1 MLNLQTTF
9 DLQKDVISIILRK
22 YEFSSRIT
30 EAGVKVVN
38 IERDGSI
45 LYAWKGTSGTTNIG
59 KYDAQIKQNKLLYTF
74 DKEVCVSSTSVNKE
88 ETLLA
93 VSVVQ
98 KAKRDAHREPLR
110 PDSKCITLLI
120 EIHPLNNTK
129 VLKAV
134 DCQIRV
140 QFLYPDVEKNRVHE
154 SHLLLMSEDS
164 YVEQFHIS
172 LATEEGY
179 RVVIQNPDRLPK
191 EKVAEDFT
199 WAQWNV
205 DTQRL
210 FYLTVKEK
218 SLLRCVQFYSDRIY
232 ETLLELSLDLPASP
246 FASVRF
252 INFGYDHYKD
262 EEEADGSLNL
272 VVFMSKA
279 GSMCVCYCQ
288 PVCAG
293 EDVTYTIAFVHRG
306 SMCVCYCQ
314 PVCAGEDVT
323 YTIAFVHRG
332 CSKTYRVA
340 VERAAPPERT
350 DLVFISLDYYIAVCL
365 PGHFLHFINIRQP
378 DLLCHSLFLTGEDA
392 RLGSLGPGSTIL
404 SLPEAMLLEVQSG
417 TLFKATISSLLLLEF
432 LCKSRLDCH
441 RLAALHCAVTYLTPE
456 TDVEL
461 QIIHW
466 LCENVMSFD
475 SFDQIQEFILA
486 SLYRRSRQQSFILDR
501 VLPYSSLSHWEE
513 MSVSLK
519 GVPGVTCSTELLLEP
534 VFRGKVKNLK
544 GYWEELHCNID
555 SIKYFEAVPNPRYK
569 PALITR
575 DWNRLWAEMNSDE
588 KKPTSYLRNIQ
599 ENTKKVLSI
608 VDTWH
613 LDPHPGSSGSFSGQK
628 ASGSVFSYVPLRAH
642 SPLWLRGTL
651 VFTLLGS
658 VLFAVVVKVES
669 EHPVTPELCYKRVVP
684 LFQEEDFQQRALI
697 GLMVDKLRDHINRHL
712 NRLGKKRIDMLVVN
726 YVAQVLELTR
736 HILETVWIKYNLSSN
751 VLSVK
756 ERGSSSE
763 WAVFHLM
770 SRILEA
776 AKSQCLPLPP
786 GFNSLLTVLGMRCLP
801 QHTFLQYID
810 HGILQLTEPFV
821 TRLLK
826 DLDNSDKNEQMKFSI
841 MKRLPES
848 LDQKIYQLWDHPI
861 SSACIAR
868 NYVRNLFEK
877 LGKKQGS
884 SLRQRDHTFFQ
895 TEFLPLNY
903 LTKTLS
909 DVEDKALNPF
919 EEQENVDAKFV
930 EEIALKQ
937 TSVLL
942 GFEET

>member
-1 MLNLQTTF
+1 MTQLVEDVLIALLSLTDCSIDQS
-9 DLQKDVISIILRK
+9 KDVISIILRK
-22 YEFSSRIT
+22 YGASGSDRGLSSRIT

-59 KYDAQIKQNKLLYTF
+59 KYDPQIKQNKLLYTF

-98 KAKRDAHREPLR
+98 KAKRDGHREPLR

-134 DCQIRV
+134 DCRIRV

-164 YVEQFHIS
+164 YVELFHIS

-179 RVVIQNPDRLPK
+179 RVVIQNPNRLPK

-288 PVCAG
+288 PVCTG
-293 EDVTYTIAFVHRG
+293 EDVA
-306 SMCVCYCQ
+306 
-314 PVCAGEDVT
+314 

-340 VERAAPPERT
+340 MERAAPPQRT
-350 DLVFISLDYYIAVCL
+350 DLVLISLDYYIAVCL

-392 RLGSLGPGSTIL
+392 RLCSLGPDSTIL

-417 TLFKATISSLLLLEF
+417 TLFKATISSSLLLEF
-432 LCKSRLDCH
+432 LCRSRLDCH

-513 MSVSLK
+513 

-534 VFRGKVKNLK
+534 VFRGKAKNLK

-608 VDTWH
+608 VETWH
-613 LDPHPGSSGSFSGQK
+613 LD
-628 ASGSVFSYVPLRAH
+628 
-642 SPLWLRGTL
+642 
-651 VFTLLGS
+651 
-658 VLFAVVVKVES
+658 
-669 EHPVTPELCYKRVVP
+669 KRVVP